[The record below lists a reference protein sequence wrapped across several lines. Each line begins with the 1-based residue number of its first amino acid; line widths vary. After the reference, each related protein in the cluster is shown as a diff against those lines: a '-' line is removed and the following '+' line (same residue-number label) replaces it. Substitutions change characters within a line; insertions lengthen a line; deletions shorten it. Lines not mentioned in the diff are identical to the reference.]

1 MVNDTVGVWH
11 CSNWPRN
18 YFSCVPR
25 VAAEDSGKPVVDAAF
40 GEVMVTCEKIAWL
53 LREGERHLR
62 PERRSSGV
70 MVIVS
75 CPVSQLR
82 FAPGR
87 SPTTPCPCWH
97 PATVKGALVVRS
109 AGSLKSQGA

>member
-1 MVNDTVGVWH
+1 M
-11 CSNWPRN
+11 C
-18 YFSCVPR
+18 FR

-70 MVIVS
+70 MVLGSCPMSSALSCLWGSGVS
-75 CPVSQLR
+75 CL
-82 FAPGR
+82 APA
-87 SPTTPCPCWH
+87 
-97 PATVKGALVVRS
+97 ATH
-109 AGSLKSQGA
+109 